1 MTKVLGFDVSST
13 TIGYCILDVD
23 LITKDIKFVKCDYI
37 KPIKKGS
44 IVDRIVHTRN
54 EILDVMIDAKAD
66 VIGIED
72 IIQFMKGKS
81 TAKTIITLTTF
92 NRMICL
98 ATYDYLK
105 KSPELFSVMTIRHG
119 LKTGKDLPKK
129 EDMPELVAQHLG
141 IKFPYEIN
149 KKGKVKVESFD
160 MADGVAVALYYA
172 FLLTG
177 RAQRK
182 AKKWKLRKHTQ
193 S

>member
-182 AKKWKLRKHTQ
+182 AKK
-193 S
+193 